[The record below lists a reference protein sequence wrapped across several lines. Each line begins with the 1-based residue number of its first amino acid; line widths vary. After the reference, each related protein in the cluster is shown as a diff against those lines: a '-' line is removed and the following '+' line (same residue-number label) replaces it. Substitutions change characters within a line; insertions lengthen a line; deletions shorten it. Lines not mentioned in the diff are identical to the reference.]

1 MADAASA
8 AVATAAETTTPRRRY
23 RVRPKLAIGLTGLL
37 AMLAVTVLLPWLF
50 GWDPNAGDPRQVL
63 QPPSWQHWMGT
74 DAFGRDVLVR
84 TVFGARLSLAIGAF
98 VCVAS
103 FVLGMSLGMVA
114 AYLRWSD
121 GLIMRVTDA
130 LLALPPV
137 LLAIAFVAVLGAG
150 LVNVL
155 VALTLVWTPLTIRM
169 ARASTLAILAEGYVE
184 PAEAL
189 GARTPGVLWRH
200 VLRNAVDPV
209 LVQQTVAFA
218 GAILGE
224 ATFSFIGAGIQVPRA
239 SLGSIL
245 GEAQYNLFAAPW
257 LATGPAIVLVV
268 LVLSIVL
275 TGDGLRDLL
284 EKRR

>member
-1 MADAASA
+1 MADAASLGTGA
-8 AVATAAETTTPRRRY
+8 AAEPTTPRRRF
-23 RVRPKLAIGLTGLL
+23 RIRPKLAIGLTGML

-103 FVLGMSLGMVA
+103 FVLGMSLGMIA

-121 GLIMRVTDA
+121 GVIMRVTDA

>member
-1 MADAASA
+1 MVDAASP
-8 AVATAAETTTPRRRY
+8 ATGNAAETTTPPRRFRI
-23 RVRPKLAIGLTGLL
+23 RAKLAIGLTGLL

-63 QPPSWQHWMGT
+63 QAPSWQHWMGT
-74 DAFGRDVLVR
+74 DAFGRDVLAR

>member
-1 MADAASA
+1 MADAASLSTKA
-8 AVATAAETTTPRRRY
+8 PAEPASPRRRL
-23 RVRPKLAIGLTGLL
+23 RIRPKLAIGLTGLT

-74 DAFGRDVLVR
+74 DAFGRDVQVR

>member
-1 MADAASA
+1 MADAAIRA
-8 AVATAAETTTPRRRY
+8 GAGARRRAKLH
-23 RVRPKLAIGLTGLL
+23 PKLAIGLTGVLG
-37 AMLAVTVLLPWLF
+37 MLVLTVLLPWLLS
-50 GWDPNAGDPRQVL
+50 WNPNAGDPLHVL
-63 QPPSWQHWMGT
+63 QPPSWEHWMGT

-98 VCVAS
+98 VCLAS
-103 FVLGMSLGMVA
+103 FVLGMALGMLA
-114 AYLRWSD
+114 AYLRWTD
-121 GLIMRVTDA
+121 GLIMRATDA
-130 LLALPPV
+130 LLSLPPV
-137 LLAIAFVAVLGAG
+137 LLAIAFVAVFGAG
-150 LVNVL
+150 LTNVL

-189 GARTPGVLWRH
+189 GAHTPGVLWRH